1 MVGFE
6 SDSDEELNFPEEEE
20 EPKMV
25 DQMQLIKRKTLPER
39 QPPIAKDK
47 EKEKQIEIEEDAIP
61 QQKQNPPMPAFQI
74 SRNFQPCS
82 AYLTPYAC
90 QKS

>member
-25 DQMQLIKRKTLPER
+25 DQMQLLKRKTLPER
-39 QPPIAKDK
+39 QPPIAKVGSSSTFFFRMAVFVLCFRR
-47 EKEKQIEIEEDAIP
+47 EETRDVAIG
-61 QQKQNPPMPAFQI
+61 
-74 SRNFQPCS
+74 NFFR
-82 AYLTPYAC
+82 
-90 QKS
+90 